1 MENKI
6 IAKIKLNPGN
16 GGYFDPISRI
26 HLTHGNPFADV
37 LAGTNTTGLKKAV
50 WNRRISLVS
59 GSLGPIEP
67 PFKLVKDASGRMVLV
82 PNNTENKK
90 QEVKIEKQKKEEPK
104 VEEPKVEKIKEEIV
118 EEVKEEKVE
127 EPVVEETKE
136 EVVEETTE
144 EIVEE
149 AEEAT
154 DEEEST
160 EKKKRKK
167 KKKSGK

>member
-50 WNRRISLVS
+50 WNRRISLIS

-90 QEVKIEKQKKEEPK
+90 QEEVKVEKPKKEELK
-104 VEEPKVEKIKEEIV
+104 VEEVKEEIV

-136 EVVEETTE
+136 EIVEETAE

-160 EKKKRKK
+160 EKKKGKK